1 MKKSGIVWL
10 CIFALTFT
18 TYSLAENI
26 KSKKIMRCS
35 KDCDYTELTWT
46 DQEPRRVLK
55 GLFKDSTRYYCSKPE
70 HWHMIIRF
78 IEWDIKLLALQ
89 LVAENKCFY
98 KPQHQEYIATKLISK
113 KGKTT
118 IYKAEWLYNEP
129 EEFYVLHIND

>member
-1 MKKSGIVWL
+1 MKTSGLVL
-10 CIFALTFT
+10 LVVFVLTFN
-18 TYSLAENI
+18 SWAENI

-35 KDCDYTELTWT
+35 KDCDYTELTWS

-98 KPQHQEYIATKLISK
+98 KPQHQDYIATKLISK

-129 EEFYVLHIND
+129 EEVYVLQITD